1 MTLVG
6 AGALGAHFVR
16 AHASVRPIRKVFIF
30 NRTRAKSEAL
40 AAELA
45 GDGLAAIVTDDLD
58 LGRRARRTS
67 SPA

>member
-16 AHASVRPIRKVFIF
+16 AHAAVRPIRKVFIYS
-30 NRTRAKSEAL
+30 RTPAKSEAL

-45 GDGLAAIVTDDLD
+45 RDGLEAH
-58 LGRRARRTS
+58 R
-67 SPA
+67 